1 MILRKTV
8 KGEEVLGGIIRKAI
22 AFGAEEIEIDYK
34 DGYEEVLA
42 MNNWVGAGI
51 GKLKSDSEE
60 ALALRELLHKV

>member
-51 GKLKSDSEE
+51 GKIKSG
-60 ALALRELLHKV
+60 